1 MPAKE
6 DTVTYELRWDED
18 VVYIGTT
25 NDTERR
31 EVEHRNEGKVF
42 DKLVPTSEP
51 MTTVRAKQKEAE
63 DLEAYR
69 RDHDG
74 MNPLYNVDDDG

>member
-6 DTVTYELRWDED
+6 DTVTYELRWDGD

-25 NDTERR
+25 NDPDRR
-31 EVEHRNEGKVF
+31 KDEHDEDMIF
-42 DKLVPTSEP
+42 DELVPTSEP
-51 MTTVRAKQKEAE
+51 MTAAMAKQKEAE